1 MPQRFGHKNFYRR
14 RVADGRMLVCLQCE
28 RDTNEPAVASKLSIV
43 YERDAPGGE
52 LPLVFVYCARCG
64 AKERL
69 VV

>member
-1 MPQRFGHKNFYRR
+1 MKRHEGHKRFYRR

-28 RDTNEPAVASKLSIV
+28 RDTDEPAAASKLSIV
-43 YERDAPGGE
+43 YEKDAPGGE
-52 LPLVFVYCARCG
+52 LLFVYCARCG

>member
-1 MPQRFGHKNFYRR
+1 
-14 RVADGRMLVCLQCE
+14 MLVCLQCE
-28 RDTNEPAVASKLSIV
+28 RDTNEPAAASKLSIV

-52 LPLVFVYCARCG
+52 LPFVYCARCG